1 MKKRIVVL
9 GFLVAQTASLFATVE
24 DATSATA
31 ETPVLAVEDTV
42 KTISEAPVDTTDYFD
57 ENNDIVEMDAQKAL
71 PEYRWTTI
79 GVTLG
84 GGVSYYNSTPANNH
98 NVPCIR
104 GGLNFDIPVG
114 QWFSIQPE
122 LLFSTRGGGYAQTG
136 FYKRNP
142 QLVNEKERSFEYDVV
157 DHLFY
162 FDVPINVKLSKRM
175 NFSRE
180 TTGRAYISA
189 GPVLSLGVFAKDEAE
204 LRDGR
209 KKINAFVN
217 DLNTPGHEWE
227 HAVYRNFD
235 FGFNFRLGY
244 DFDFEWS
251 FALGYQMGLVNLF
264 NDSKFDASE
273 AVNYKDI
280 YCCKS
285 YPSLKNNSLYVTVGY
300 RW

>member
-42 KTISEAPVDTTDYFD
+42 KTISEAPVDTTNYFD
-57 ENNDIVEMDAQKAL
+57 ENNDIIEMDAQKAL

-122 LLFSTRGGGYAQTG
+122 LLFSTRGGGYAQMGVKKTTN
-136 FYKRNP
+136 K
-142 QLVNEKERSFEYDVV
+142 VNDPGKPYEYDVV

-204 LRDGR
+204 LWNGR
-209 KKINAFVN
+209 KKVNAFVN
-217 DLNTPGHEWE
+217 ELNAPGHEWE
-227 HAVYRNFD
+227 HALYRNFD

-273 AVNYKDI
+273 ADYYKKT
-280 YCCKS
+280 YSES